1 MTLALQQFNGT
12 ASRHSEGAARAV
24 TACFVHT
31 PCMEL
36 RDDRLEPPLGM
47 LYIVTNLNAN
57 GHRARLCDLSSQT
70 AREMDRLVPDGLE
83 VYGFSTYSV
92 NYAQTREIMA
102 ALRIRNAG
110 ALFVAGGPHAT
121 ALPGAVLEDGFDLVV
136 TGEAETTMVRVMDG
150 LARGERTTGIVAGEP
165 PEPLD
170 DLPFPDR
177 DLVDLTSYT
186 RQVNGAACASIL
198 SSRGCPYK
206 CAFCNS
212 NIMGAGKPIRYRSP
226 QNVVAEIRKV
236 KQRHGINHFR
246 FQDDIFTINRKRVEE
261 LTPWLAREEI
271 VYRCFARLNTCADHP
286 EVPRMLR
293 DSGCVHASFGVESGS
308 PRILAIAAMHKNQT
322 PDQIR
327 RGLINAHRTGIRTRI
342 FLIVGFPGE
351 TDQTVGETLSLVKS
365 CPWDEFS
372 VYPLIAYPG
381 TPLHDHPEQFGITH
395 IDTNYS
401 DYLQIG
407 RNFKAGFTIRTA
419 EFNEHNVQAWRDR
432 VIAELLADG
441 RTWAGDSAKFK

>member
-1 MTLALQQFNGT
+1 MTTLLQLGRPALRDVAPTRRTGT
-12 ASRHSEGAARAV
+12 A
-24 TACFVHT
+24 CLVHT
-31 PCMEL
+31 PCLEL

-47 LYIVTNLNAN
+47 LYIATYLNAH
-57 GHRARLCDLSSQT
+57 GHRARVCDLSSLDGPDL
-70 AREMDRLVPDGLE
+70 DRRIPDGLR

-92 NYAQTREIMA
+92 NYGQTRDLMKA
-102 ALRIRNAG
+102 VQARNPG

-136 TGEAETTMVRVMDG
+136 TGEAEKTMREVMDAVG
-150 LARGERTTGIVAGEP
+150 RGERPSGIVAGEP

-170 DLPFPDR
+170 ELPFPDR
-177 DLVDLTSYT
+177 DLVDLSTYS
-186 RQVNGAACASIL
+186 REVGGQKCVSIL

-212 NIMGAGKPIRYRSP
+212 NIMGAGKPMRYRSP
-226 QNVVAEIRKV
+226 HNVVAEIRAV
-236 KQRHGINHFR
+236 KQRYGIRHFR
-246 FQDDIFTINRKRVEE
+246 FQDDIFTIHKKRVEE
-261 LTPWLAREEI
+261 LAPHLARADI

-293 DSGCVHASFGVESGS
+293 DGGCVHASFGVESGS
-308 PRILAIAAMHKNQT
+308 PKILDIARMHKNQT

-327 RGLINAHRTGIRTRI
+327 RGLTNAHAAGLRTRI

-351 TDQTVGETLSLVKS
+351 TDETVAETLALVKS

-381 TPLHDHPEQFGITH
+381 TPLHDRPQDFGITH

-401 DYLQIG
+401 DYLQVG
-407 RNFKAGFTIRTA
+407 KNFKAGFTIRTA
-419 EFNEHNVQAWRDR
+419 TFDEHKVRRWRGR
-432 VIAELLADG
+432 VIEELLADG
-441 RTWAGDSAKFK
+441 RTWAGNSQGFK

>member
-1 MTLALQQFNGT
+1 MGYSAISP
-12 ASRHSEGAARAV
+12 APAAGCRSIRV
-24 TACFVHT
+24 GFIHT
-31 PCMEL
+31 PCQEL

-47 LYIVTNLNAN
+47 LSIATNLNAH
-57 GHRARLCDLSSQT
+57 GHRAQICDLSSVDSPQLEG
-70 AREMDRLVPDGLE
+70 RVPDGCD

-92 NYAQTREIMA
+92 NYGQTRDLMRA
-102 ALRIRNAG
+102 TRARNPDALY
-110 ALFVAGGPHAT
+110 VAGGPHAT
-121 ALPGAVLEDGFDLVV
+121 ALPQGVLQDGFDVV
-136 TGEAETTMVRVMDG
+136 ITGEAETTM
-150 LARGERTTGIVAGEP
+150 LALVNAVGSGEQPLGIQRGVS

-177 DLVDLTSYT
+177 DLVDLSTYT
-186 RQVNGAACASIL
+186 REVGGQKCVSIL

-206 CAFCNS
+206 CSFCNS
-212 NIMGAGKPIRYRSP
+212 NIMGAGTPMRYRSP
-226 QNVVAEIRKV
+226 QNVAAEIRQI
-236 KQRHGINHFR
+236 KQKYGVRHFR
-246 FQDDIFTINRKRVEE
+246 FQDDIFTIHKKRVAE
-261 LTPWLAREEI
+261 LTPALAREDI
-271 VYRCFARLNTCADHP
+271 VYRCFARLNTCAEHP

-308 PRILAIAAMHKNQT
+308 PKILAIAAMHKNQT

-327 RGLINAHRTGIRTRI
+327 RGLTNAHDAGLMSRI

-351 TDQTVGETLSLVKS
+351 TDETVAETLALVKS

-381 TPLHDHPEQFGITH
+381 TPLHDRPHDFGITH

-407 RNFKAGFTIRTA
+407 KNFKAGFTIRTA
-419 EFNEHNVQAWRDR
+419 TFDEHQVRQWRDH
-432 VIAELLADG
+432 VIKELLADG
-441 RTWAGDSAKFK
+441 RTWAGNSQDFK